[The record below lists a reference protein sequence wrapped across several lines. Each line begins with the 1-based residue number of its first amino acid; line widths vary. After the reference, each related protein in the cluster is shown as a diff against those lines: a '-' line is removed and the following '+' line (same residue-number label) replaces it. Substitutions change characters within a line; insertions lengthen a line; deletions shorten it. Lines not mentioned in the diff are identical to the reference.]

1 VATTHI
7 ISEVRGAQSAATPT
21 QEFASTNG
29 LSDRSSDTTQS
40 FSSSEPWQTHMMSAE
55 IALIAGSSIAGVI
68 SAVFLD
74 KLFRFRSNN
83 KKPARPSSSSA
94 SIRAEL
100 LSLLFEK
107 NLTAEAITRVYEAA
121 QDGRIDRLERD
132 KLLLKYKQQLDSLNQ
147 KVAYLQPVSDFS
159 DLKELRNNLVSFLED
174 RISALDKKLLDLS
187 KSSPPSQD
195 DIDTNAKKILAETSK
210 VQSVTPIEQKMFK
223 GDEQSIKQLQKEIV
237 QALQH
242 LEQVEID
249 KD

>member
-1 VATTHI
+1 M
-7 ISEVRGAQSAATPT
+7 
-21 QEFASTNG
+21 ST
-29 LSDRSSDTTQS
+29 
-40 FSSSEPWQTHMMSAE
+40 E
-55 IALIAGSSIAGVI
+55 IAFIAGSSIAGVI

-74 KLFRFRSNN
+74 KLLRIRGNN
-83 KKPARPSSSSA
+83 KKYAQSSSSSIA

-100 LSLLFEK
+100 ISLLFEK

-121 QDGRIDRLERD
+121 RDGRIDRLERD

-147 KVAYLQPVSDFS
+147 KVAYLQPVADFS

-174 RISALDKKLLDLS
+174 RISALDKKLLELS
-187 KSSPPSQD
+187 KSNPPSQD
-195 DIDTNAKKILAETSK
+195 DIDAKAKKILAETSNMQ
-210 VQSVTPIEQKMFK
+210 QSATPIEQKMFK
-223 GDEQSIKQLQKEIV
+223 ADEQSIEQLHKEIV

>member
-1 VATTHI
+1 M
-7 ISEVRGAQSAATPT
+7 
-21 QEFASTNG
+21 ST
-29 LSDRSSDTTQS
+29 
-40 FSSSEPWQTHMMSAE
+40 E
-55 IALIAGSSIAGVI
+55 IAFIAGSSIAGVI

-74 KLFRFRSNN
+74 KLFRIRGNN
-83 KKPARPSSSSA
+83 KKYAQSSSSSIA

-100 LSLLFEK
+100 ISLLFEK

-147 KVAYLQPVSDFS
+147 KVAYLRPVADFS
-159 DLKELRNNLVSFLED
+159 DLKELRNNLVSFLEE
-174 RISALDKKLLDLS
+174 RISALDKKLLELS
-187 KSSPPSQD
+187 KSNPPSQD
-195 DIDTNAKKILAETSK
+195 DIDAKAKKILAETSNMQ
-210 VQSVTPIEQKMFK
+210 QSATPIEQKMFK
-223 GDEQSIKQLQKEIV
+223 ADEQSIEQLHKEIV